1 MRELA
6 LSLARGLVSDPG
18 HVRVEETREPG
29 HVSLWL
35 RVAPEDRGRVIGR
48 EGRTA
53 DAMRTLLEVVAR
65 RHGQRCSLEIEG

>member
-1 MRELA
+1 
-6 LSLARGLVSDPG
+6 
-18 HVRVEETREPG
+18 VRVEETREPG

-53 DAMRTLLEVVAR
+53 DAMRTLLDVVAR